1 MVLKSGFKILDS
13 DMHLREPA
21 DLWDKY
27 MDPAWR
33 EHAPKMLSS
42 TARSSAMVLIEGK
55 ILQGYNPSYRGGIFN
70 ASRID
75 KEIADYRARGF
86 DAASQLHAMDRE
98 GLDVAALYPSIG
110 LGIMMRSE
118 MDPKLAAAIARAY
131 NDWLH
136 DFCRADPK
144 RLKGVAMIALHD
156 PGEAVKE
163 AQRAVGKL
171 GFIGVFA
178 RPEPLRNLPWHS
190 RYFDSLWSALEE
202 LDAPLG
208 FHSAAAAGEV
218 PQIGDRFGDN
228 LLLRHVVSHP
238 LENMM
243 AMVDTIG
250 GGVCERHPKLKLAFL
265 ECYCGWAPFLLH
277 RLDNA
282 MEKGRFPTAGKL
294 KPSEYFKRQCWIS
307 TEHEKELPMAIELLG
322 DGNIVFST
330 DYPHGDSDFPNAV
343 EEFLEIDRVSNESRK
358 KILWDN
364 CARLYGLDK

>member
-1 MVLKSGFKILDS
+1 MKSGLKIMDS

-27 MDPAWR
+27 MEPEWR
-33 EHAPKMLSS
+33 ERAPKVLSS
-42 TARSSAMVLIEGK
+42 TARSSAMVMIEGK
-55 ILQGYNPSYRGGIFN
+55 ILQGYQPTYRGGIFD
-70 ASRID
+70 ATRID
-75 KEIADYRARGF
+75 QEIADYRARGF
-86 DAASQLHAMDRE
+86 DAKTQLQAMDRE

-110 LGIMMRSE
+110 LGIMMRDD

-131 NDWLH
+131 NNWLY
-136 DFCRADPK
+136 DFCQTDPK
-144 RLKGVAMIALHD
+144 RLKGVGMIPLHD
-156 PGEAVKE
+156 PNEAVKE

-171 GFIGVFA
+171 EFVGVFA
-178 RPEPLRNLPWHS
+178 RPEPLRDMPWHA
-190 RYFDSLWSALEE
+190 RYFDTLWSALEE
-202 LDAPLG
+202 LGVPLG

-218 PQIGDRFGDN
+218 TQIGDRFGDN

-238 LENMM
+238 LENML

-265 ECYCGWAPFLLH
+265 ECYCGWVSFLLH
-277 RLDNA
+277 RMDNA

-307 TEHEKELPMAIELLG
+307 TEHEKELPMIIDLVG
-322 DGNIVFST
+322 HDNIVFST
-330 DYPHGDSDFPNAV
+330 DYPHGDSDFPHAV
-343 EEFLEIDRVSNESRK
+343 EEFLEMEGVSNESRK

-364 CARLYGLDK
+364 CARLYGLKA